1 MRDEASVKTFWE
13 QFVKKSA
20 PAPASSSSE
29 KTDTSSA
36 SSSNTTN
43 EGKAPKS
50 ELVMLEAAV
59 QKSHQE
65 LITLYQNNKTEF
77 PEKWKAKTEVNINFA
92 FHTRLMFV
100 VGGKKGVGSASS

>member
-1 MRDEASVKTFWE
+1 MRDEASVKSFWE
-13 QFVKKSA
+13 QFVKRNPPT
-20 PAPASSSSE
+20 PAPSSSSAS
-29 KTDTSSA
+29 DGSSPSS
-36 SSSNTTN
+36 SSSNPTK

-77 PEKWKAKTEVNINFA
+77 PDKWKAKTEVRRALIISRA
-92 FHTRLMFV
+92 
-100 VGGKKGVGSASS
+100 